1 MEAYNRLADGSL
13 DRMAECG
20 LGTDG
25 SFSLEFSS
33 YMFQKGDTTIDHPNL
48 VVRLF
53 DYDDNLLWESD
64 TIAAMNTPFELGTI
78 DSSAEC
84 DEVWNLEGVVY
95 YNTATPLAAGSVFVY
110 DFWNGQRILLTQAE
124 LNTKG
129 ESSIRNR
136 IGVQNMATSTAH
148 QETGKFNFVFG
159 TDKYRPFEGAGAIS
173 KWSLT
178 INGFQNTWD
187 KNANHGFSTNDIK
200 DVIVHIS
207 YTARMGKEIGGD
219 E

>member
-1 MEAYNRLADGSL
+1 MWLR
-13 DRMAECG
+13 DRWLFFARI
-20 LGTDG
+20 
-25 SFSLEFSS
+25 S

-78 DSSAEC
+78 DSSAEY

-129 ESSIRNR
+129 ESSIRRLGKSFSVNSCTKSR
-136 IGVQNMATSTAH
+136 FFHLPIG
-148 QETGKFNFVFG
+148 
-159 TDKYRPFEGAGAIS
+159 
-173 KWSLT
+173 
-178 INGFQNTWD
+178 
-187 KNANHGFSTNDIK
+187 
-200 DVIVHIS
+200 
-207 YTARMGKEIGGD
+207 
-219 E
+219 

>member
-124 LNTKG
+124 LNTKD

-148 QETGKFNFVFG
+148 QETGKFLYSVRINIDLLKVL
-159 TDKYRPFEGAGAIS
+159 EL
-173 KWSLT
+173 SL
-178 INGFQNTWD
+178 NGL
-187 KNANHGFSTNDIK
+187 
-200 DVIVHIS
+200 
-207 YTARMGKEIGGD
+207 
-219 E
+219 